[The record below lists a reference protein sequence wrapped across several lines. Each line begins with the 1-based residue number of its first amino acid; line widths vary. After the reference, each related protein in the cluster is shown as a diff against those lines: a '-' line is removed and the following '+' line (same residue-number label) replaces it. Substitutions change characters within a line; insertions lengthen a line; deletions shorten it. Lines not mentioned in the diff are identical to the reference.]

1 MKRTFVIGL
10 IAGLIV
16 AACSSNSLATRSDN
30 VTPAPL
36 PVTALPPTQ
45 LSDMTRSPEPPTNA
59 PNTPQPIE
67 YFLSDP
73 TVGLEQLSSYQL
85 TLTISFKGQRDGQ
98 AWEWKDLDTRRFSRQ
113 PAAQFTTLTM
123 RDENDQSLPI
133 MYGNLDGAHY
143 FQKGAEACQVSSGEQ
158 ASNSEGLNPAALLPP
173 IATVKEVGQETV
185 AGVTSRHYAI
195 AETSNGLQTTGEVWL
210 AEPDGYVIK
219 YDLTLQAGE
228 QFFGKGIEGTQTFHY
243 EVSGINSLQAVAL
256 PAGCPAVLTEIPAM
270 PDALNLVRRP
280 GSMAFTTPSD
290 LKSIQ
295 SFYQDKLK
303 ALGWTLLAQ
312 HTENAQQPVLIF
324 TRHDG
329 EESALVSLQQGT
341 NKVWVA
347 IQLSKSA
354 TASEATPTSP

>member
-1 MKRTFVIGL
+1 MKRTLVIGL
-10 IAGLIV
+10 IVGLIL
-16 AACSSNSLATRSDN
+16 AACSANTPPTRSDN

-36 PVTALPPTQ
+36 PATTLQPTQ
-45 LSDMTRSPEPPTNA
+45 PADIVRSPEPSTSA
-59 PNTPQPIE
+59 PDTPQPVKS
-67 YFLSDP
+67 FLPDP
-73 TVGLEQLSSYQL
+73 TVGLDQLSSYQL
-85 TLTISFKGQRDGQ
+85 TLTITFKGQRDGQ
-98 AWEWKDLDTRRFSRQ
+98 AWEWKDLDTHRFSRQ

-123 RDENDQSLPI
+123 RGENDQSIPI

-143 FQKGAEACQVSSGEQ
+143 FQKGAEACQVSWGEQ
-158 ASNSEGLNPAALLPP
+158 APNSEGVNPAAWLPP
-173 IATVKEVGQETV
+173 LATVKEVGQETV
-185 AGVTSRHYAI
+185 NGVSSRHYAI
-195 AETSNGLQTTGEVWL
+195 AEASNGLQTTGEVWL
-210 AEPDGYVIK
+210 AEPGGYVVK

-243 EVSGINSLQAVAL
+243 ELSEINSLQEVSL
-256 PAGCPAVLTEIPAM
+256 PVGCPAVLTEIPAM
-270 PDALNLVRRP
+270 PDALDLVRRP

-312 HTENAQQPVLIF
+312 HTDNARQPVLVF

-329 EESALVSLQQGT
+329 EESALVSLQQET

-354 TASEATPTSP
+354 AASGATPARP